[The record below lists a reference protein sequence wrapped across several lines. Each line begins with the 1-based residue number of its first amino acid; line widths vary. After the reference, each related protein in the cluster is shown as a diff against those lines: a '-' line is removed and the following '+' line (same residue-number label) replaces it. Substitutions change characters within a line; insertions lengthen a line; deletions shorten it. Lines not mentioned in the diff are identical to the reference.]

1 MKKKF
6 LYTLLIIIAVFITYV
21 AYVINNPTSPL
32 ETVNLNED
40 NSDVSITYSRP
51 YKNER
56 LIFGDSEEA
65 LVPFNKYWRTGA
77 NRHTYLENIKELT
90 FNEQILPA
98 GKYSIYTI
106 PGENEWDV
114 YFNSNVNYLG
124 ISKPNE
130 SDDVLSLKVPV
141 VKLLNEIEQFTIEF
155 EKDSVFNYISIKWDL
170 TKIMIPFK

>member
-155 EKDSVFNYISIKWDL
+155 EKDSQCLRINLLYNSIQFFL
-170 TKIMIPFK
+170 TY